1 MKKTNTEDDTKVI
14 DYLTS
19 SHAQQIGGR
28 AGRYKTQYE
37 DGEVTTFF
45 QKDLQKL
52 HSIVQTPKTPVE
64 VCVFQ
69 LPYTSVWQ
77 SLTSLSTFV

>member
-1 MKKTNTEDDTKVI
+1 MKVMDF
-14 DYLTS
+14 LTS

-45 QKDLQKL
+45 QKDIRKL
-52 HSIVQTPKTPVE
+52 HTIVNSPKTPVE
-64 VCVFQ
+64 VSFIRNSV
-69 LPYTSVWQ
+69 YVKNTSN
-77 SLTSLSTFV
+77 